1 MLKILSGV
9 DIVNNSRIK
18 RLIERSPQA
27 VNDIFSKNEIQYC
40 NKKKHFEQSY
50 GARFAVKEAIL
61 KATDSH
67 IFAYKLYE
75 IETINLDSGKPVV
88 NIISKKL
95 LEKIKALLNKEDITI
110 NVSLSHEKDYSIAQ
124 VIIY

>member
-1 MLKILSGV
+1 MFKILSGI

-18 RLIERSPQA
+18 RLVERSPKA
-27 VNDIFSKNEIQYC
+27 VEDIFSCSEIDYC
-40 NKKKHFEQSY
+40 KKKKHFEQSF

-67 IFAYKLYE
+67 IFAFKLYE
-75 IETINLDSGKPVV
+75 IETINLESGKPIVK
-88 NIISKKL
+88 IKSKKL
-95 LEKIKALLNKEDITI
+95 IQKIKTLLGKEEYII
-110 NVSLSHEKDYSIAQ
+110 NVSLSHEKEYSVAQ

>member
-1 MLKILSGV
+1 MLKILSGI

-18 RLIERSPQA
+18 RLIERLPNA
-27 VNDIFSKNEIQYC
+27 VNDIFSDKEIEYC
-40 NKKKHFEQSY
+40 NKKKHFEQSF

-75 IETINLDSGKPVV
+75 IETINLESGKPVV
-88 NIISKKL
+88 NIISNKL
-95 LEKIKALLNKEDITI
+95 LDKIKVLLNKEDFTI
-110 NVSLSHEKDYSIAQ
+110 NVSMSHEKDFSIAQ